1 MWAVRKWGW
10 KQTDGAEH
18 NFPHSGQPLTL
29 RSFPAETKGSEKELW
44 QELIFLFFFKRA
56 SPSLFSFPFMRGA
69 FGRPECS
76 SFLLDLRSFSLS
88 SDHFQFK
95 HSARCSLQRWT
106 SSISSGWSREWR
118 NRWRSRDENL
128 SLIQDTQFSEKVLHW
143 TSASHYDTLHILF
156 RLLYQALICSSSSC
170 LWCRNQSFLRQGGW
184 LCCSF
189 LGPEAFWAR
198 RRCKVF
204 GKNMESLAHDVDRW
218 VISSFERS
226 R

>member
-1 MWAVRKWGW
+1 MRKWGW

-118 NRWRSRDENL
+118 SRDENL
-128 SLIQDTQFSEKVLHW
+128 SLIQDTHFCSQRRYYTEPQLLIMTHFIFCSGCC
-143 TSASHYDTLHILF
+143 I
-156 RLLYQALICSSSSC
+156 RL
-170 LWCRNQSFLRQGGW
+170 
-184 LCCSF
+184 
-189 LGPEAFWAR
+189 
-198 RRCKVF
+198 
-204 GKNMESLAHDVDRW
+204 
-218 VISSFERS
+218 
-226 R
+226 